1 MSEIIYPRERT
12 ALLLVDPYNDFLS
25 EGGKV
30 FPRIKPIADEVGL
43 LDNLRQLDRA
53 IRAADIQ
60 VVIVPHRRWEPGD
73 YEGWDHPNPSQR
85 LIMQRHSFARGEWG
99 GEWHPDFAP
108 KPGDLVAAEHWGQS
122 GFANTNLDFL
132 LKQKGITHVI
142 VVGLLANTCIES
154 TARFAMEL
162 GYHVTLVRDATAAFS
177 HDMMHAAHELN
188 GPTYAHSILTTTEA
202 IAALPAASDS
212 KETVK

>member
-1 MSEIIYPRERT
+1 PARPRS
-12 ALLLVDPYNDFLS
+12 PPWLS
-25 EGGKV
+25 GWNG
-30 FPRIKPIADEVGL
+30 RRSGRSA
-43 LDNLRQLDRA
+43 RA
-53 IRAADIQ
+53 RRASCRA
-60 VVIVPHRRWEPGD
+60 RR
-73 YEGWDHPNPSQR
+73 R
-85 LIMQRHSFARGEWG
+85 R
-99 GEWHPDFAP
+99 WHPDFAP
-108 KPGDLVAAEHWGQS
+108 KPGDLIAAEHWGQS